1 MTHGA
6 SKAPCFILIR
16 CPSNCNPAMPDALSL
31 PVWPLLAALLG
42 LLTPWGISRLLPE
55 QRTSPFRGLTP
66 LLAVLLAVIGY
77 AATGFALHFG
87 GIGILIDHPDVSNLV
102 WEWTP
107 LRGSQ
112 AALWGVAGWAGFG
125 MNAAET
131 PLAAMLFIS
140 TLPLVITT
148 TLLSMMALGKQNRG
162 MTSLLFAAAIPFFLA
177 PLAGNWTQAG
187 GWLMRLD
194 ASMGA
199 GAGYLDFGGASFL
212 LLAGGVA
219 LAAMLANRGAQA
231 PIIGDA
237 PSFTGGA
244 GLLLAGGVGW
254 LIASPLHLWMATTPV
269 QVALNGLL
277 AAAAGGLVTLLYG
290 WFISEAPDPA
300 WTGRGLLGGWVSIL
314 ALADIVNPWQALL
327 VGAVAAWLVIL
338 ADYFI
343 ENLLDWRDPGA
354 IFTTIGLPAA
364 WGVLAAGLFAPMPG
378 QLKAQALGVA
388 AIFLLA
394 FFVTS
399 IFLILVG
406 LLARAPIPASERSSS
421 QKGETPLAEA

>member
-1 MTHGA
+1 
-6 SKAPCFILIR
+6 
-16 CPSNCNPAMPDALSL
+16 MPDASSL
-31 PVWPLLAALLG
+31 PVWPLLAAVLG

-55 QRTSPFRGLTP
+55 KNDSPRHGIMP
-66 LLAVLLAVIGY
+66 LMALLVAVIGY

-87 GIGILIDHPDVSNLV
+87 GIGILIDHPDVSKLV
-102 WEWTP
+102 WEWSP
-107 LRGSQ
+107 LRQGQ

-148 TLLSMMALGKQNRG
+148 TLLAMLALGKQNRG
-162 MTSLLFAAAIPFFLA
+162 VLSLLFATTIPFLLA

-187 GWLMRLD
+187 GWLMHLD

-212 LLAGGVA
+212 ILAGGVA
-219 LAAMLANRGAQA
+219 LAAMLANRDAGP
-231 PIIGDA
+231 PIRDES
-237 PSFTGGA
+237 PSLTWGV

-254 LIASPLHLWMATTPV
+254 LIASPLHLWLAATPV
-269 QVALNGLL
+269 QVALNSLL

-290 WFISEAPDPA
+290 WFISETPDPA
-300 WTGRGLLGGWVSIL
+300 WTGRGVLGGWVSIL
-314 ALADIVNPWQALL
+314 ALPDIVNPWQALL

-354 IFTTIGLPAA
+354 VFTTIGLPAA
-364 WGVLAAGLFAPMPG
+364 WGVLAVGLFAPMPG
-378 QLKAQALGVA
+378 QFKAQAVGMV

-406 LLARAPIPASERSSS
+406 LFERSPLPASERSPS

>member
-1 MTHGA
+1 
-6 SKAPCFILIR
+6 
-16 CPSNCNPAMPDALSL
+16 MPDAPIL
-31 PVWPLLAALLG
+31 PVWPLLAAALG
-42 LLTPWGISRLLPE
+42 LLTPWGISKLLSEKKDTPLH
-55 QRTSPFRGLTP
+55 GLTP
-66 LLAVLLAVIGY
+66 LLALLMAVIGY

-87 GIGILIDHPDVSNLV
+87 GIGILIDHPDVSKLV

-107 LRGSQ
+107 LRGNQ

-140 TLPLVITT
+140 TLPLVMTT
-148 TLLSMMALGKQNRG
+148 TMLTMIALGKQSGR
-162 MTSLLFAAAIPFFLA
+162 MILLLFAAIVPLFLA

-187 GWLMRLD
+187 GWLMHLD

-199 GAGYLDFGGASFL
+199 GAGFLDFGGASFL
-212 LLAGGVA
+212 ILAGGVA
-219 LAAMLANRGAQA
+219 LAAMLAARGGPAQSSNE
-231 PIIGDA
+231 A
-237 PSFTGGA
+237 PSLTWGT
-244 GLLLAGGVGW
+244 GLLLAGGIGW
-254 LIASPLHLWMATTPV
+254 LIASPLHLWLATSPV
-269 QVALNGLL
+269 QVALNALL
-277 AAAAGGLVTLLYG
+277 AAAAGGFVTLLYG

-314 ALADIVNPWQALL
+314 ALADIITPWQALL
-327 VGAVAAWLVIL
+327 VGAVAAWLLIL

-354 IFTTIGLPAA
+354 IFTTIGLPAV
-364 WGVLAAGLFAPMPG
+364 WGVLAAGVFAPMPG
-378 QLKAQALGVA
+378 QFKAQALGVA
-388 AIFLLA
+388 ALFLLA

-399 IFLILVG
+399 IFLVLVG
-406 LLARAPIPASERSSS
+406 VFDRASIPASERSTS